1 MVQQWI
7 EFADKD
13 LALAMHTA
21 KTMHPVPFEI
31 VCFHCQQFVEKYL
44 KGFLVSKG
52 QEPPYIHDLVKL
64 TALCEAENP
73 ELGQIK
79 QKCIILTQYGVQPRY
94 PSGMQI
100 IEEDMVRAL
109 HFAEEI
115 KVFIQEK
122 APELFKSTCTEQI
135 GL

>member
-1 MVQQWI
+1 MPHEKEARQWI
-7 EFADKD
+7 ELADKD
-13 LALAMHTA
+13 LALAEHTA
-21 KTMHPVPFEI
+21 KTMRPVPHEI

-44 KGFLVSKG
+44 KAFLVSKG

-94 PSGMQI
+94 PNDMEI
-100 IEEDMVRAL
+100 NEEDMTRAL
-109 HFAEEI
+109 HFAADI
-115 KVFIQEK
+115 KAFMLEK
-122 APELFKSTCTEQI
+122 LPELFQA
-135 GL
+135 